1 MTEAEHGPD
10 DGFGIDHLPIAI
22 HCPRCGNAMVHDPD
36 SLPRA
41 ESPRGAMF
49 ECGSRGEITQ
59 WRFTL
64 DPFVLEQVAPTT
76 WGGTV

>member
-1 MTEAEHGPD
+1 
-10 DGFGIDHLPIAI
+10 
-22 HCPRCGNAMVHDPD
+22 
-36 SLPRA
+36 
-41 ESPRGAMF
+41 MF